1 MKKNNLEFNNT
12 KIAFNYKS
20 NFDLKRAYFLFKL
33 LSLGYI
39 SKLGRKLLKT
49 LVWMNFPI
57 DSLIKKTV
65 YAQFCGGTWKDK
77 IQTSKLFE
85 SLNNR
90 KEISFDDYQNLHKSK
105 NIPPLSNHSVRFS
118 HTDKTVNS
126 KGYRR
131 YKI

>member
-1 MKKNNLEFNNT
+1 MKLFQKLLVAGTALGVLTPMAAQASEAFNLEAMNSYERSGSKA
-12 KIAFNYKS
+12 KIFQGIIQEN
-20 NFDLKRAYFLFKL
+20 
-33 LSLGYI
+33 
-39 SKLGRKLLKT
+39 
-49 LVWMNFPI
+49 
-57 DSLIKKTV
+57 
-65 YAQFCGGTWKDK
+65 WKDK

>member
-1 MKKNNLEFNNT
+1 MYSASVFM
-12 KIAFNYKS
+12 S
-20 NFDLKRAYFLFKL
+20 L
-33 LSLGYI
+33 LSMLNVHYDNGSEIKDQKVGFI
-39 SKLGRKLLKT
+39 SYGSGSKAKIFQGIIQE
-49 LVWMNFPI
+49 N
-57 DSLIKKTV
+57 
-65 YAQFCGGTWKDK
+65 WKDK

>member
-1 MKKNNLEFNNT
+1 MHDQVNALVIDGVLVADDNGNLDLN
-12 KIAFNYKS
+12 ADDD
-20 NFDLKRAYFLFKL
+20 NFERMV
-33 LSLGYI
+33 
-39 SKLGRKLLKT
+39 T
-49 LVWMNFPI
+49 
-57 DSLIKKTV
+57 
-65 YAQFCGGTWKDK
+65 DK

-90 KEISFDDYQNLHKSK
+90 KEISFEDYQDLHKSK